1 MASICAALAV
11 GVSTRVVEIIAKPKA
26 AEQAEG
32 KDEEK
37 AGVGELVWSGE
48 SDSCIRAQTLQA
60 AELDRYSRP
69 TRLKSLVDPLLDSPS
84 PELLDLLRADEL
96 YHLSLRK
103 IRT

>member
-26 AEQAEG
+26 PEQAEG

-48 SDSCIRAQTLQA
+48 SDSYVLPQTPPA
-60 AELDRYSRP
+60 AESDKHSRP
-69 TRLKSLVDPLLDSPS
+69 TRATGRVV
-84 PELLDLLRADEL
+84 
-96 YHLSLRK
+96 
-103 IRT
+103 I